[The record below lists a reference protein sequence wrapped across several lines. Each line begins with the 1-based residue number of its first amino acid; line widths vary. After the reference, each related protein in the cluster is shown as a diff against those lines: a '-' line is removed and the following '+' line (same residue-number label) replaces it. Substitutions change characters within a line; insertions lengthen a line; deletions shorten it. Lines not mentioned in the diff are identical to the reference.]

1 MSALKSA
8 TIVLAILGGIVVFIV
23 GGIIATLIGD
33 SLKGRF

>member
-1 MSALKSA
+1 MGALKSA

-33 SLKGRF
+33 SLKGKF